1 MCVWPRSSFSSISL
15 RSIPRRSSSSSSCFR
30 TCSRAASSNG
40 PRSRLM
46 SRTVLALRSPGSTF
60 ASLCSTSPGSSPAAA
75 RLAFVS
81 SSKCTPSGPI
91 VPDGSL
97 NVFVTLT
104 PLRVAENNR
113 FDPLRTPRRR
123 SAVQASTAAAAATSR
138 SRSEGSAAT
147 TEDGVSAGAS
157 TRATLV
163 LVVLDEQVAD
173 PVRDRLAGV
182 DRVLERLVDVL
193 PAHDDQWVD
202 PVVPEQARDGV
213 ALDAVGLV
221 LDPLDLCDLRSRPV
235 LTLELAQELLEL
247 LGRRD

>member
-1 MCVWPRSSFSSISL
+1 
-15 RSIPRRSSSSSSCFR
+15 
-30 TCSRAASSNG
+30 G
-40 PRSRLM
+40 
-46 SRTVLALRSPGSTF
+46 
-60 ASLCSTSPGSSPAAA
+60 
-75 RLAFVS
+75 
-81 SSKCTPSGPI
+81 
-91 VPDGSL
+91 
-97 NVFVTLT
+97 
-104 PLRVAENNR
+104 
-113 FDPLRTPRRR
+113 R

-163 LVVLDEQVAD
+163 LVVLDEEVAD

-213 ALDAVGLV
+213 ALAAVGLV
-221 LDPLDLCDLRSRPV
+221 LDPLDPRDLRGRAV
-235 LTLELAQELLEL
+235 LALELAEELLEL
-247 LGRRD
+247 LGRRDEQTALLERVLRRPLDAVEAEELARVLDRVDHVVDRTGEREEVVAVEGRDVLRVDQADQFARHAVALVLELLDLVLAHRGARELAETDLRLPRDL